1 MHTNAVIEIPKKR
14 GKYGEGSL
22 RQLGPDRWQISFYD
36 AQGRRRR
43 ESFSTFK
50 KAEKQLTA
58 MLALRDMGRL
68 EPYEGRITVAS
79 LADAYKVYAQNSVPK
94 SYVWIEYVWRLH
106 LEPFFGG
113 LRAVRVTSDH
123 LQGYVRE
130 RLAAGVCPSTVNREL
145 TVLKAI
151 FNLGVK
157 ADPPKLIRAPRFP
170 EKLREPNARSGFIN
184 DDQYALVQAKCKHPW
199 LRAAFA
205 VLYNF
210 GFRKS
215 ELMGLKVSQ
224 VDLEARTI
232 RLLPG
237 TTKSDKGRVVV
248 MPSTVLEMISEC
260 VKGKAAND
268 KVFTWENGRPVK
280 DFRRAWAQMAEAAGL
295 PTLLVHDLRRS
306 AVRRMLRRG
315 ISKHVARRIS
325 GHATDAIFD
334 RYDITDEQDL
344 ADAARKL
351 ENPQI
356 GHKLGTQFAEAAE
369 PVVRS

>member
-1 MHTNAVIEIPKKR
+1 MTLADVLEIPKAK

-22 RQLGPDRWQISFYD
+22 VQRGTRWQISFYD

-43 ESFSTFK
+43 ESFSTLK

-58 MLALRDMGRL
+58 RLALRDAGRL
-68 EPYEGRITVAS
+68 EPYEGRIAVTA
-79 LADAYKVYAQNSVPK
+79 LAESYKVYAKNSVPK

-106 LEPFFGG
+106 LEPFFGD
-113 LRAVRVTSDH
+113 LMAVRVTSDH
-123 LQGYVRE
+123 LQGYIRE
-130 RLAAGVCPSTVNREL
+130 RLAAGVCPSTINREL

-184 DDQYALVQAKCKHPW
+184 DDQYALLQAKCKHPW
-199 LRAAFA
+199 LRAALA

-215 ELMGLKVSQ
+215 ELMGLRVSQ
-224 VDLEARTI
+224 VDLDARTI

-248 MPSTVLEMISEC
+248 MPSTVLAMISEC
-260 VKGKAAND
+260 VKGKAPDD

-280 DFRRAWAQMAEAAGL
+280 DFRGAWEAMTKAAGL
-295 PTLLVHDLRRS
+295 PNLLVHDLRRS

-334 RYDITDEQDL
+334 RYDITDETDL
-344 ADAARKL
+344 ADAAGKL
-351 ENPQI
+351 ENAEI
-356 GHKLGTQFAEAAE
+356 GRKLDTQSAE
-369 PVVRS
+369 PMEARVNY